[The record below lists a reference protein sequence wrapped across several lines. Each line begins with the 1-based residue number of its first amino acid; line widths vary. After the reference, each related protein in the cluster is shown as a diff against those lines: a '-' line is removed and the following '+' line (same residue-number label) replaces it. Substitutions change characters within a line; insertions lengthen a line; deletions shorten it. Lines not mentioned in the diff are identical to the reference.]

1 MCCEIIPLQQ
11 INIIIYLPD
20 NDAVSLSISEHFISG
35 EHLSIISFITLMRD
49 NQEKSATTS
58 VGIPTISASVD
69 NITKFIYLSPVIF
82 LHNLV
87 LPPRNPGENLHYEAM
102 LARLKI
108 F

>member
-1 MCCEIIPLQQ
+1 
-11 INIIIYLPD
+11 
-20 NDAVSLSISEHFISG
+20 
-35 EHLSIISFITLMRD
+35 MRA
-49 NQEKSATTS
+49 NQEK
-58 VGIPTISASVD
+58 VGYHFRWHPNYMSVD

-102 LARLKI
+102 LAKLGI